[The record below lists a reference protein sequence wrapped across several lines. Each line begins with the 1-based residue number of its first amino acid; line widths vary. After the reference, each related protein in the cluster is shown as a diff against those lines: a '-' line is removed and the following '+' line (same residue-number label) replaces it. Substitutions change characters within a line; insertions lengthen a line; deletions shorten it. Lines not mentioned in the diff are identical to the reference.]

1 MIHSVHWY
9 ISFSSG
15 GWQMKIG
22 FIGVGNMAKSII
34 TGWLTKKVFEPG
46 DILVHSA
53 HRNNYEEYAQK
64 TGVIACTSNAAV
76 VEKADIVLLAVKPFV
91 LASVIDEIRD
101 VTTGKKLIISMAS
114 GVSLEEI
121 ATQFKSKKIPTIR
134 IMPNVNVEINEGMT
148 AFVRNDAV
156 SDIIYEQTK
165 SLFDS
170 LGRTLEIPEKD
181 FSIFVA
187 LAGSSPAYIYYFID
201 AMARSGVK
209 YGLTKKQATEISA
222 QAVLGS
228 AQKVLVGTKSP
239 MDMVDDVC
247 SPGGTTI
254 AGLLAMEEAGFMTAV
269 VKGIDATVLKDQAT
283 H

>member
-1 MIHSVHWY
+1 
-9 ISFSSG
+9 
-15 GWQMKIG
+15 MKIG

-34 TGWLTKKVFEPG
+34 AGWLAKKVFKPE

-53 HRNNYEEYAQK
+53 HQNNYEKYAHE
-64 TGVIACTSNAAV
+64 TGVTACVSNAALV
-76 VEKADIVLLAVKPFV
+76 QEADVILLAVKPFI
-91 LASVIDEIRD
+91 LASVIDEIRS
-101 VTTGKKLIISMAS
+101 VTTEKKVVVSMAS
-114 GVSLEEI
+114 GVSLSEI
-121 ATQFKSKKIPTIR
+121 ATQFKDKRIPIIR

-148 AFVRNDAV
+148 AFVRNAV
-156 SDIIYEQTK
+156 VTDVSYVQTK

-187 LAGSSPAYIYYFID
+187 LAGSSPAYVYYFID

-228 AQKVLVGTKSP
+228 AQKVLTATKSP

>member
-1 MIHSVHWY
+1 
-9 ISFSSG
+9 
-15 GWQMKIG
+15 MKIG

-34 TGWLTKKVFEPG
+34 AGWLAKKTFRSE

-53 HRNNYEEYAQK
+53 HRNNYEKYAK
-64 TGVIACTSNAAV
+64 ETGVTACDSNTVLAQ
-76 VEKADIVLLAVKPFV
+76 EADIILLAVKPFV
-91 LASVIDEIRD
+91 LASIIDEISD
-101 VTTGKKLIISMAS
+101 VMNENKLIISMAS
-114 GVSLEEI
+114 GVSLAEI
-121 ATQFKSKKIPTIR
+121 ESQFKDKKIPIIR

-148 AFVRNDAV
+148 AFVRNSSV
-156 SDIIYEQTK
+156 TDIAYEQAK

-228 AQKVLVGTKSP
+228 AQKVLATTKSP